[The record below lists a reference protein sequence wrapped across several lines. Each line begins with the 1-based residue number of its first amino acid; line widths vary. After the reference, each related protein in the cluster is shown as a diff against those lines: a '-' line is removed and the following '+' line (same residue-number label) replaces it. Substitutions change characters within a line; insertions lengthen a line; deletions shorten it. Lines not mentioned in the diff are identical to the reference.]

1 MLNEVFKTPNLDN
14 GPLNVLGL
22 NKEVQAEYVWNLFC
36 VLKKDLLIVTSSI
49 YEANLLYK
57 NLSFSHDSIYLY
69 PMDDFL
75 VSESLSV
82 SPDLLSMRIDTLNSI
97 SFSNNPKIVITNLMG
112 YLRFLPQ
119 KNDWKNSIITIK
131 ENTQFNREELIRK
144 LDRLGY
150 ERSSVVTH
158 TGEYSKKGYILD
170 IFPYGNDNPIRIEF
184 FDDEIESIR
193 EFDVDNQLSI
203 HNVKEIQVFPFTE
216 FLNIKNIK
224 DIPNRQS
231 LLTRVVNKTS
241 SIIEYLDNPTT
252 VYLDLEGI
260 KLNNLKLENDIVEFK
275 ESDVYEIDKYMY
287 ELNDLIPV
295 SYINIS
301 ELDNISKNNS
311 IMYNTAS
318 IDKFNSNFEK
328 INIFINKMLLQKK
341 KVLIYLDK
349 HETISY
355 LLNYLDAK
363 SVITKENELYSGM
376 VNIINKKLYCGFMIE
391 DYVVLTA
398 NELFK
403 RDVVTKYKNRY
414 KMGTKIKD
422 INKLQVGDFVVHFL
436 HGVGKYLGIKTLNTN
451 SLYKDYIMVEYKD
464 NDKLYVPVEKIEML
478 SKYSSKEGMVP
489 RLNKLG
495 GTEWYKQK
503 QRVRAKVKDIADK
516 LLKTS
521 AQRMLIPGYSF
532 LEDDIEQMKFDGNF
546 EYTETIDQEKAIND
560 IKKDMEKPHPM
571 DRLLCGD
578 VGYGKT
584 EVAFRAIFKAIR
596 SGKQAAFLCPTTILS
611 KQHYENAIKRFDGFA
626 VNIEVLNRFVTNTR
640 KKEILD
646 KLKDGKIDLIIGT
659 HRILSKDIEFKDLG
673 LLVVDEEQRFG
684 VTHKERIKELSS
696 NIDVLTLSATPIPR
710 TLQMSLTGIRG
721 LSLIE
726 TPPVDRYPVQ
736 TYVLRENDQIIKD
749 AIYKELA
756 RDGQVFVLYNKVE
769 SIEKQ
774 VVRIKKLVP
783 EADITYIHGRMNKEQ
798 IERTMESFTMKEFN
812 VLVCTT
818 IIETGIDIQNAN
830 TLIVLNAD
838 CFGLSQLYQI
848 RGRIG
853 RGSNI
858 GYAYLMYEKHKE
870 LNEIATK
877 RLSAIKE
884 FTELGSGYSLAMR
897 DLSIRGA
904 GDILGKEQSG
914 FIDSVG
920 YDLYLKLLN
929 EEVEKLK
936 SDNQAEEKQDKEES
950 EEKPFLQVSTHI
962 DDFYAESEDLKI
974 EVHQLIN
981 TITSIERYNSVKK
994 ELIDR
999 FGELNDDIIVYMNE
1013 ELFQSLAKEKGVV
1026 KVEQSPKIISVH
1038 FNKHVSENL
1047 DGADLLFK
1055 LFKITPNFNVEY
1067 KNKELIISLNIR
1079 NLEKHYVYYLVDM
1092 LKIFE

>member
-1 MLNEVFKTPNLDN
+1 MLNKVFKTPNLNN
-14 GPLNVLGL
+14 GPISVLGL

-36 VLKKDLLIVTSSI
+36 VLKKDLLVVTSSI
-49 YEANLLYK
+49 YEANLLHK
-57 NLSFSHDSIYLY
+57 NLLYAHDNVYLY

-82 SPDLLSMRIDTLNSI
+82 SPDLLSIRIDTLNSI
-97 SFSNNPKIVITNLMG
+97 STDNKPKIVITNLMG
-112 YLRFLPQ
+112 YLRFLPS
-119 KNDWKNSIITIK
+119 KKDWKNSIIEIK
-131 ENTQFNREELIRK
+131 KEERINREDLIKK
-144 LDRLGY
+144 LNSLGY
-150 ERSSVVTH
+150 EKSSVVTH

-203 HNVKEIQVFPFTE
+203 NKVSKVQVLPFTE
-216 FLNIKNIK
+216 FLNIKNVE

-231 LLTRVVNKTS
+231 LLPRVVNNIS
-241 SIIEYLDNPTT
+241 SIKEYLNDPITT
-252 VYLDLEGI
+252 YIDLESI
-260 KLNNLKLENDIVEFK
+260 KVINSKLENDIVEFK
-275 ESDVYEIDKYMY
+275 ESDVYDVKKYMY
-287 ELNDLIPV
+287 ELSEQIP
-295 SYINIS
+295 SKYINIS
-301 ELDNISKNNS
+301 ELDNVLKG
-311 IMYNTAS
+311 NTEVYKT
-318 IDKFNSNFEK
+318 ITIEKFNSNFEK
-328 INIFINKMLLQKK
+328 INIFITKMLLQNK
-341 KVLIYLDK
+341 KVLMYLEK
-349 HETISY
+349 HETISC
-355 LLNYLDAK
+355 LLNHLESK
-363 SVITKENELYSGM
+363 SVITTEDKLYDGI
-376 VNIINKKLYCGFMIE
+376 VNIINKKLYNGFIIN
-391 DYVVLTA
+391 DCVILTP

-436 HGVGKYLGIKTLNTN
+436 HGVGKYLGIKTLSTN
-451 SLYKDYIMVEYKD
+451 SLYKDYITVEYKD
-464 NDKLYVPVEKIEML
+464 GDKLYVPVEKIEML

-503 QRVRAKVKDIADK
+503 QRVREKVKDIANK

-521 AQRMLIPGYSF
+521 AQRMLVPGYSF
-532 LEDDIEQMKFDGNF
+532 LEDDIEQMKFDSNF
-546 EYTETIDQEKAIND
+546 EYTETIDQEKAIQA

-596 SGKQAAFLCPTTILS
+596 SGKQTAFLCPTTILS
-611 KQHYENAIKRFDGFA
+611 KQHYENAVKRFDGFA
-626 VNIEVLNRFVTNTR
+626 VNIEVLNRFVTNT
-640 KKEILD
+640 KKNEIL
-646 KLKDGKIDLIIGT
+646 KRLKEGKIDLIIGT
-659 HRILSKDIEFKDLG
+659 HRILSKDVEFKDLG

-684 VTHKERIKELSS
+684 VTHKERIKEISS
-696 NIDVLTLSATPIPR
+696 SIDVLTLSATPIPR

-769 SIEKQ
+769 DIEKQ

-783 EADITYIHGRMNKEQ
+783 ESTITYIHGRMNKDQ
-798 IERTMESFTMKEFN
+798 IERAMEAFTMKEFN

-858 GYAYLMYEKHKE
+858 GYAYLMYEKNKE

-936 SDNQAEEKQDKEES
+936 NNSNSKEEEDKIK

-962 DDFYAESEDLKI
+962 NDFYAESEDMKI

-981 TITSIERYNSVKK
+981 TINSIETYESVKK
-994 ELIDR
+994 ELTDR
-999 FGELNDDIIVYMNE
+999 FGELEENIIIYMNE
-1013 ELFQSLAKEKGVV
+1013 ELFQALSKEKGVV
-1026 KVEQSPKIISVH
+1026 RVDQTDKNIIVH
-1038 FNKHVSENL
+1038 FNKHVSETI
-1047 DGADLLFK
+1047 DGTDLLTK

-1067 KNKELIISLNIR
+1067 KNKELIIALNLR
-1079 NLEKHYVYYLVDM
+1079 DLKKHFIYYLIDM